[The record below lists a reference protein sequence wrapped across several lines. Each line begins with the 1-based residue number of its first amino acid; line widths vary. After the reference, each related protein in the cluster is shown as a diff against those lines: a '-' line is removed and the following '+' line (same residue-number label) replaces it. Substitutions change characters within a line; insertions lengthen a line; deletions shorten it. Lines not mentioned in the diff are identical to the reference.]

1 MGATTTNPGLS
12 EIMSFER
19 IVHCVRLVF
28 HRKGLRARVVECNVD
43 IAAIVRVLVS
53 VNVVLVNER
62 RDLDPARLAPVDYR
76 ARGFIHYSYV
86 LIVVE

>member
-1 MGATTTNPGLS
+1 
-12 EIMSFER
+12 MSFER

-62 RDLDPARLAPVDYR
+62 RDLDPARLAPVDY
-76 ARGFIHYSYV
+76 V
-86 LIVVE
+86 LAALFTTPMYLLWLSDE